1 MGGGYINYGPVATV
15 IDESSAL
22 QGTDY
27 DADLFDQLASYKSFH
42 LHTPYKVTKRS
53 FKTRN
58 WLG

>member
-1 MGGGYINYGPVATV
+1 V